1 MTKKAG
7 PGWKLLCAWLAVAAG
22 HGLAFEWLSSETVTA
37 ASTRWPSP
45 GTHRLSSEEQRPQAR
60 AWVVRNVVLT
70 ESVTTTSIA
79 QIDNTDVQR
88 EQVGPGRQRPYLP
101 RTLLTTGPQPL
112 DPIVIDYPPQLEAA
126 GNHTGELALY
136 IDEHGVVTRV
146 ETLTQDLP
154 PPMAIAARLAF
165 QQARFRP
172 GERDGV
178 PVRARIV
185 VEVRFD
191 ASASGDAAA
200 PPLPDEPAAALA
212 PPLGLPRS

>member
-1 MTKKAG
+1 MSRM
-7 PGWKLLCAWLAVAAG
+7 G
-22 HGLAFEWLSSETVTA
+22 HGPLVATA
-37 ASTRWPSP
+37 LLVVCAHGLVLVALHGTGPTGAGVASTRIGKAPSSLVHAP
-45 GTHRLSSEEQRPQAR
+45 APQVWAMRTLTTGSAASSSSSTPYAPVH
-60 AWVVRNVVLT
+60 APADVLGAPLP
-70 ESVTTTSIA
+70 S
-79 QIDNTDVQR
+79 
-88 EQVGPGRQRPYLP
+88 PYLP

-112 DPIVIDYPPQLEAA
+112 APIVIDYPPQLETV
-126 GNHTGELALY
+126 GSHTGELALY

-200 PPLPDEPAAALA
+200 PPLPNEPAAALA